1 MTDEQEQQQEQTGQA
16 KRREQQE
23 RNRAKHEEHQQGRQ
37 EQHETAQRKVGEVA
51 GRMQE
56 WAQEPKELQEY
67 HYYVGHVE
75 ITAMMT
81 PEMAEQ
87 VGAVP
92 VDEDL
97 EEPASGKEGNNEANR
112 LSTRSREADDAGV
125 TSEEDP
131 DGKTATG
138 KARGARNKRAGGS

>member
-1 MTDEQEQQQEQTGQA
+1 MTDEQQPEQSGPD

-23 RNRAKHEEHQQGRQ
+23 RNRVKHEEHQQGRQ
-37 EQHETAQRKVGEVA
+37 EQHEANKQKVGQVA

-56 WAQEPKELQEY
+56 WADDPKELEEY

-97 EEPASGKEGNNEANR
+97 EEPEGGKEGNNEANR

-138 KARGARNKRAGGS
+138 KARNARNKRAGGS